1 LASSGAGTFR
11 SRGADFVPVVM
22 KETPMRL
29 LIFSLLFANAAL
41 MCAIDP
47 ASAQS
52 PTSYP
57 WCTRGG
63 DRTNYNSC
71 YFTSKQQCQT
81 TTSGIGAF
89 CFENPEYRRSPQA
102 RDKAATPRRPRHP

>member
-1 LASSGAGTFR
+1 
-11 SRGADFVPVVM
+11 M

-52 PTSYP
+52 PNSYP
-57 WCTRGG
+57 WCSRTG
-63 DRTNYNSC
+63 DRGTYNTC
-71 YFTSKQQCQT
+71 YFTSKQQCVT
-81 TTSGIGAF
+81 TTSGIGAY

-102 RDKAATPRRPRHP
+102 RDKAAGPRRPRHP